1 MQIYNTMSRKKEEL
15 LPRVAGEISMYVC
28 GPTVYNF
35 FHIGNARPFVVF
47 DTMRRYLEHQGLK
60 VKFIQNFTDIDDR
73 IIVKALAE
81 SIHILPPGSCV
92 DLTNGKKALVI
103 DDSKGDFSHP
113 LLLLFSDNSL
123 YDLNA
128 TGSRSPFQIRDVMKT
143 MDNRIVMD
151 EDTLKQFI
159 ADEPLKATAERFRK
173 KKRRKMLREKAHGQS

>member
-1 MQIYNTMSRKKEEL
+1 MI
-15 LPRVAGEISMYVC
+15 
-28 GPTVYNF
+28 
-35 FHIGNARPFVVF
+35 FH
-47 DTMRRYLEHQGLK
+47 
-60 VKFIQNFTDIDDR
+60 
-73 IIVKALAE
+73 
-81 SIHILPPGSCV
+81 
-92 DLTNGKKALVI
+92 
-103 DDSKGDFSHP
+103 HP

>member
-1 MQIYNTMSRKKEEL
+1 MRYDIHPNLNSLAGDARIAWLDGTRILQVGDAVDRMTAMHLNGDPVSEL
-15 LPRVAGEISMYVC
+15 QAIRTIAGQTEAYDQDV
-28 GPTVYNF
+28 
-35 FHIGNARPFVVF
+35 
-47 DTMRRYLEHQGLK
+47 
-60 VKFIQNFTDIDDR
+60 
-73 IIVKALAE
+73 VKALAE